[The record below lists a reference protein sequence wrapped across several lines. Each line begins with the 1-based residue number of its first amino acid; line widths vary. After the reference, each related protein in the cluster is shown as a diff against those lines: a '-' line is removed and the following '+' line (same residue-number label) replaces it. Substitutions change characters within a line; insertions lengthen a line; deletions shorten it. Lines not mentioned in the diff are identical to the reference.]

1 MHKYLRTVGFY
12 QCVNKKEENELLH
25 RMEEEYTFCT
35 HYIDVAGEEQV
46 EMDVQLAPDV
56 GVILRGT
63 FDKDRNFHRD
73 FYYPYVLNDERTVDV
88 PSEIDLKMDRDTFTC
103 MCDEPKVGISLIFHM
118 INAMQYNRLN
128 KKFEDMRGC
137 ALSALSIHGK
147 VLIPL
152 RKTDKQVQN
161 AKTEKNNRSLLMEAA
176 KRGVENALETLTWQE
191 MNNYAIIN
199 KRILY
204 DKEDLYSVLD
214 TLFMPVGVECDEYS
228 ILGNILEVKKLQNK
242 WTEEGM
248 YLLKIECNDLKFPV
262 LIHEKDLI
270 GIPEP
275 GRRFKGDIWMQG
287 NVLYND
293 TVE

>member
-1 MHKYLRTVGFY
+1 
-12 QCVNKKEENELLH
+12 
-25 RMEEEYTFCT
+25 
-35 HYIDVAGEEQV
+35 
-46 EMDVQLAPDV
+46 
-56 GVILRGT
+56 
-63 FDKDRNFHRD
+63 
-73 FYYPYVLNDERTVDV
+73 
-88 PSEIDLKMDRDTFTC
+88 
-103 MCDEPKVGISLIFHM
+103 
-118 INAMQYNRLN
+118 
-128 KKFEDMRGC
+128 
-137 ALSALSIHGK
+137 
-147 VLIPL
+147 
-152 RKTDKQVQN
+152 
-161 AKTEKNNRSLLMEAA
+161 MEAA
-176 KRGVENALETLTWQE
+176 KRGDENALETLTWQE

-214 TLFMPVGVECDEYS
+214 TLFMPFGVECDEYS